1 MQALSRLVRMVGR
14 WMAAVSELP
23 ACAAGRVALVAAQA
37 VCKDLPAE
45 LERGAWKGRVPVR
58 ASVAPV
64 ALVWARASGGGG

>member
-1 MQALSRLVRMVGR
+1 MVGR

-45 LERGAWKGRVPVR
+45 LERGAWKGRGPVR
-58 ASVAPV
+58 ASGE
-64 ALVWARASGGGG
+64 GGGSARGVGACELCEFMNVL

>member
-1 MQALSRLVRMVGR
+1 M
-14 WMAAVSELP
+14 SELP

-58 ASVAPV
+58 ASEELAEAPWGQV
-64 ALVWARASGGGG
+64 RASCVSS

>member
-1 MQALSRLVRMVGR
+1 M
-14 WMAAVSELP
+14 SELP

-64 ALVWARASGGGG
+64 ALI